1 MTVGITGTAAQ
12 PAGRKVKMS
21 KDKEQFKN
29 IFNSPMDLRHWAVT
43 LIGYLG
49 DSRTNTLPNT
59 EKVDELIASFVN
71 DYNYYYEL
79 QVEIEGEEE

>member
-59 EKVDELIASFVN
+59 EKVDNLILKFVM
-71 DYNYYYEL
+71 DYNFYYEKMSS
-79 QVEIEGEEE
+79 QNEEE

>member
-1 MTVGITGTAAQ
+1 MTVGIIGTAAQ
-12 PAGRKVKMS
+12 LAGRKVKM
-21 KDKEQFKN
+21 KEIKKENGN
-29 IFNSPMDLRHWAVT
+29 IFNTPMDLRNWAVT

-59 EKVDELIASFVN
+59 EKVDELIASFVY

>member
-49 DSRTNTLPNT
+49 NSNTNTLPNT
-59 EKVDELIASFVN
+59 EKVDNLILKFVM
-71 DYNYYYEL
+71 DYNFYYEKMSS
-79 QVEIEGEEE
+79 QNEEE

>member
-1 MTVGITGTAAQ
+1 MMVGIIGTAAQ
-12 PAGRKVKMS
+12 LAGRKVNMS

-59 EKVDELIASFVN
+59 DKVDELIAKFVA
-71 DYNYYYEL
+71 DYNYFYEKLHL
-79 QVEIEGEEE
+79 QGEEE

>member
-1 MTVGITGTAAQ
+1 MTVGIIGTAAQ
-12 PAGRKVKMS
+12 PAGRKVNMS

-59 EKVDELIASFVN
+59 DKVDELIAKFVA
-71 DYNYYYEL
+71 DYNYFYEKLHL
-79 QVEIEGEEE
+79 QREEE